1 MSHVRYSTAD
11 GIASIA
17 LARPPL
23 NAFSIAFLD
32 EIIAALRRAGADPD
46 VRTVV
51 LSSDLP
57 AMFCAGLDLDI
68 ILGSNEETV
77 RAFLNR
83 LYIELW
89 DVQRTLGKQGLKFR
103 LGTKVTS
110 ATASDAGVS
119 LTVEPSAGG
128 TADTETTGRFGY
140 SYFGAKSDWTGFDDG
155 SRDFGP
161 ALTDYFKSGAVVNS
175 DIPLGRAVG
184 SELVRFSKA
193 TVQRVRDLLGAANL
207 QVLSSQALPARDDV
221 PGFERI
227 PIRTEEIP
235 AVERSAR
242 SAIWLKFSAALQSS
256 SSAAVL
262 SRNRRAC
269 TAPSP

>member
-32 EIIAALRRAGADPD
+32 EIIAALRRACADPD
-46 VRTVV
+46 VRAVV

-89 DVQRTLGKQGLKFR
+89 DVQRTLGKPSIAAVDGAARGGGMTLAISCDMIIA
-103 LGTKVTS
+103 G
-110 ATASDAGVS
+110 AGAS
-119 LTVEPSAGG
+119 
-128 TADTETTGRFGY
+128 FGY
-140 SYFGAKSDWTGFDDG
+140 PEINLALPPAIHFAHLHRIIGRYRAFDLLFTARAFDAREALSLGLVSRVVAAGEALSEANAAARVIAEKSPAAIAF
-155 SRDFGP
+155 SRAAFHREADRTYTEGV
-161 ALTDYFKSGAVVNS
+161 A
-175 DIPLGRAVG
+175 RAVDDFC
-184 SELVRFSKA
+184 E
-193 TVQRVRDLLGAANL
+193 AAMSPHAQEGL
-207 QVLSSQALPARDDV
+207 
-221 PGFERI
+221 
-227 PIRTEEIP
+227 
-235 AVERSAR
+235 
-242 SAIWLKFSAALQSS
+242 AAFLEKRKPQW
-256 SSAAVL
+256 
-262 SRNRRAC
+262 
-269 TAPSP
+269 P